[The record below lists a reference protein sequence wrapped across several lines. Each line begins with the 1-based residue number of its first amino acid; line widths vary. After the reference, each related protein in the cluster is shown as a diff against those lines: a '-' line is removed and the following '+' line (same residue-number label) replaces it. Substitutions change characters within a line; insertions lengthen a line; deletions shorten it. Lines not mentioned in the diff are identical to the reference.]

1 METPPI
7 PIQNKMLSFLLIR
20 QSIKKIMKKE
30 RKVGE
35 AMLFTSS
42 MCRLKEKK
50 NDFNILCF

>member
-7 PIQNKMLSFLLIR
+7 PIQNKMLSFLLIVR

-42 MCRLKEKK
+42 MCR
-50 NDFNILCF
+50 